1 MRIIIFNG
9 QGGSGKGLTHYFMSS
24 YAGEKYGLCTTK
36 TSIIDPVKELAS
48 FIGWTGAKE
57 QEDRKFLSDLKDL
70 TDKYNDF
77 SMINLIEK
85 IEKQKHNYDYFFV
98 DMRDPDDIAR
108 LINLYPDTITILVK
122 RGDKKDFDNHAD
134 SNVFNYFY
142 DYVVE
147 NNGTK
152 EELKTTAEYLF
163 DCIHLGDNN
172 EVEK

>member
-24 YAGEKYGLCTTK
+24 YAGGKYGLCTTK

-85 IEKQKHNYDYFFV
+85 IEKQKHNYDYFFFFFLY
-98 DMRDPDDIAR
+98 PEDISR
-108 LINLYPDTITILVK
+108 LIYFYFDSITI
-122 RGDKKDFDNHAD
+122 FFICCN
-134 SNVFNYFY
+134 
-142 DYVVE
+142 
-147 NNGTK
+147 
-152 EELKTTAEYLF
+152 
-163 DCIHLGDNN
+163 
-172 EVEK
+172 